1 MRLTLPSLAGLSA
14 LLLLAACGGGGGN
27 SSSSAPAT
35 STPVPATSLSYT
47 DPTTGAFRLV
57 KDPASSGGTLVLD
70 LVCTSGTPLSGVS
83 FSFTADPAKATWTS
97 PVTGAGSAL
106 NLGSAPLP
114 VASKLTGGDL
124 QGALSQK
131 GTGSPL
137 TPTASTVLAR
147 ITLKLKGGVAPGT
160 VTLSDSGK
168 GAYLD
173 GAGVHNI
180 VVATGALSAQ

>member
-14 LLLLAACGGGGGN
+14 LLLLAACSGGGGG
-27 SSSSAPAT
+27 SSSPAPTSATA
-35 STPVPATSLSYT
+35 LSYT
-47 DPTTGAFRLV
+47 DPTSGAFRLV

-70 LVCTSGTPLSGVS
+70 LVCTNGTPLSGVS
-83 FSFTADPAKATWTS
+83 FSFTADPAKTTWTS
-97 PVTGAGSAL
+97 PVTGAGSSL

-124 QGALSQK
+124 QGALAQK

-137 TPTASTVLAR
+137 TPAANTVLAR
-147 ITLKLKGGVAPGT
+147 VTLKLKGGVAPGT

-173 GAGVHNI
+173 AAGVHGTAI
-180 VVATGALSAQ
+180 AVGALQAQ